1 MSFIW
6 PLMLLTLLIVPLLIG
21 LYLRLQRQRQQLRA
35 RYGTLGFVQNAGRPL
50 GMRRHFA
57 PALFLLGLT
66 VLLIALARPVAAIS
80 LPRLEGT
87 VILAFD
93 VSGSM
98 AAEDLAPTRMEAAK
112 VAARDF
118 VGRQPPTVQI
128 GVVAFSDS
136 GFAVQPPTNDQATIF
151 AAINRLGPERGTSL
165 AHGIVASL
173 NTIFADDDDRNQT
186 PRLYSNLTPTPPALP
201 MPLPD
206 GTYMPAVIVLLTDG
220 ENTDPPDPFEAAQSA
235 ADRGVRIHAVGIG
248 SATGAT
254 LEIEGFSI
262 HTQLD
267 EATLQQI
274 ADLTDGD
281 YYNAENEEELRT
293 IYENLDPQLVV
304 KPEEM
309 EVTSLL
315 AGASILIFLLGG
327 ACSLVWFS
335 RLP

>member
-6 PLMLLTLLIVPLLIG
+6 PLMLLTLLVVPLFVW
-21 LYLRLQRQRQQLRA
+21 LYLRLQRRRQQLRA
-35 RYGTLGFVQNAGRPL
+35 QYGSLGFVQQAGRPL
-50 GMRRHFA
+50 GMRRHIA
-57 PALFLLGLT
+57 PALFLLGLI

-98 AAEDLAPTRMEAAK
+98 AAEDLTPTRKEAAK

-118 VGRQPPTVQI
+118 VGRQPPTIQI

-136 GFAVQPPTNDQATIF
+136 GFAVQPPTNDQETIF

-173 NTIFADDDDRNQT
+173 NTIFADQETNQG
-186 PRLYSNLTPTPPALP
+186 PRLYSNLTATPEALPTP
-201 MPLPD
+201 MPE
-206 GTYMPAVIVLLTDG
+206 GTYTPAVIILLTDG
-220 ENTDPPDPFEAAQSA
+220 ENTDPPDPIEAAQSA
-235 ADRGVRIHAVGIG
+235 ADRGVRIHTVGIG
-248 SATGAT
+248 SAAGAT

-267 EATLQQI
+267 EAALQQI
-274 ADLTDGD
+274 AELTEGA
-281 YYNAENEEELRT
+281 YYNAADEEELRT
-293 IYENLDPQLVV
+293 IYENLDPKLVV

-315 AGASILIFLLGG
+315 AGASILIFLVGG
-327 ACSLVWFS
+327 LCSLVWFS